1 MKLVINFYNNLKVKP
16 SHRFFIN
23 LFFFKNN
30 YFFLIK
36 QLQYISVIISLRKIW
51 KIKIFKFNYSFYFYF
66 ILTFL
71 FVNLLLQVLSV
82 IN

>member
-71 FVNLLLQVLSV
+71 IVNLLLQVLSV

>member
-51 KIKIFKFNYSFYFYF
+51 KIKIFKFNYSFYLYF

-71 FVNLLLQVLSV
+71 IVNLLLQVLSV